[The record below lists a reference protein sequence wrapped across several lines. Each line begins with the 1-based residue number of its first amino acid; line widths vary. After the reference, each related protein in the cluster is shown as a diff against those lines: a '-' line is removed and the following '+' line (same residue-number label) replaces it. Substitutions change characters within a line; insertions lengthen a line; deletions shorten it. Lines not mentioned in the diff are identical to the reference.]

1 MPMYLT
7 RFSYTPEAVKA
18 LVQNPQDRAKAATD
32 AAATVGVE
40 VKGFWYALGEF
51 DGVLLAEAPNNAA
64 MAAVAMLVGQS
75 GTLSRFETTAL
86 LDMSE
91 AQDAMRAAAGASFAT
106 PMSTTR

>member
-1 MPMYLT
+1 MPTYLS
-7 RFSYTPEAVKA
+7 RFSYTPEATKA
-18 LVQNPQDRAKAATD
+18 LVHSPQDRAKSAAES
-32 AAATVGVE
+32 AAALGVE

-64 MAAVAMLVGQS
+64 MAALAMLVGQS

-91 AQDAMRAAAGASFAT
+91 AQDAMRAAAGASFTT
-106 PMSTTR
+106 PMSASH

>member
-1 MPMYLT
+1 MPMYLSH
-7 RFSYTPEAVKA
+7 FSYTSEATQA
-18 LVQNPQDRAKAATD
+18 LVHSPQDRAKTAAE
-32 AAATVGVE
+32 AAATLGIE

-51 DGVLLAEAPNNAA
+51 DGVLLAEAPDNTA
-64 MAAVAMLVGQS
+64 MAALAMLVGQS

-106 PMSTTR
+106 PMNASR